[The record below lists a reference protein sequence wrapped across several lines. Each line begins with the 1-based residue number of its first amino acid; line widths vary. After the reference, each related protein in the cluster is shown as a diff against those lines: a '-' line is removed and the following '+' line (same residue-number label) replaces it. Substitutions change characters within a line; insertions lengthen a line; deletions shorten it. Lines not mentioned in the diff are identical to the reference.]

1 MPQEPLPESSP
12 VNILVDLLLRFPEIY
27 TITLNLP
34 SATCSLTYMVRRKLG
49 RGEHPGLEQR
59 IRESLETFF
68 YLNRYKYKAKEQIK
82 LSRKQY
88 HDLTQLS
95 IVLSYD
101 FLLGDTISL
110 LTALIRDLFQD
121 DLITEDRTGSSTRR
135 PVRELVE
142 ESAPVPEALARCR
155 SSRLV
160 AFRDAGKVYIFDK

>member
-49 RGEHPGLEQR
+49 RGEHPGLERR
-59 IRESLETFF
+59 IRESLKTFF
-68 YLNRYKYKAKEQIK
+68 YLNRYRYKAKEQIK

-95 IVLSYD
+95 IVLRYD

-110 LTALIRDLFQD
+110 LTALMRDLFQD
-121 DLITEDRTGSSTRR
+121 DLITEDRTGSGTRR
-135 PVRELVE
+135 PVRELIE

>member
-12 VNILVDLLLRFPEIY
+12 VNMLVDLLLRFPEIY

-49 RGEHPGLEQR
+49 HGEHPGLERR
-59 IRESLETFF
+59 IRENLETFF
-68 YLNRYKYKAKEQIK
+68 YLNRYKAKEQIK
-82 LSRKQY
+82 LSRKRY

-110 LTALIRDLFQD
+110 LTALMRDLFQD

-135 PVRELVE
+135 SVRELIE